1 MSYIMYTKRREG
13 VTGASTHHRSV
24 IKLIMYS
31 LLLGFALCNL
41 FYLALHLTPGS
52 SFPKPLS
59 AQQERECLE
68 KIKAGDIAAKHM
80 LIEHNLRLVAH
91 IIKNY
96 YYKRTIGFFRIL
108 SGFYHPW

>member
-1 MSYIMYTKRREG
+1 
-13 VTGASTHHRSV
+13 
-24 IKLIMYS
+24 MYS

-41 FYLALHLTPGS
+41 FYLALHLTPGN

-59 AQQERECLE
+59 AKQERECLE
-68 KIKAGDIAAKHM
+68 KIKEGDLCAKHM

-96 YYKRTIGFFRIL
+96 YYKRTHGFFRIL
-108 SGFYHPW
+108 LGFCRPSRGEFQA